1 MNPATR
7 QPTTNSCLLRFLQ
20 RASRSNYAAIRHSH
34 VMTPLPVSRW
44 ERATCRCKV
53 SPCYGGMQR
62 PPVIVHARKYKD
74 AHSINHFGKRPASS
88 SSSSSSKSAETS
100 GSNNVTKTKSQKNQQ
115 EQQQQPKQNQNIES
129 ITSNQQNQQP
139 QTPTQTTLDTTTTA
153 ITTISTQEQIHR
165 LETQITTLT
174 SQIQSLTYQIQ
185 KSQIQSLESTR
196 ITKRSEARSYIIE
209 QKLLE
214 IQSHVGK
221 LPALEDLV
229 NALRGYLMEFRPASI
244 GDAVRKAIG
253 GKGLG
258 SGPTVEGARWFVT
271 SKYAAWISLLSVLIF
286 WRYRVTMYRRTSE
299 EVANVAA
306 MTLQQDSL
314 RKTIQETLTTVAN
327 SPETLA
333 SLSLLFQSLITEER
347 TERHLIDLI
356 VRALNSEGVRLAAID
371 LLDECFRNE
380 YLQGRAGEFLKV
392 AAREVVLDEGLQRDA
407 GVGIQKVVKSA
418 LALPWWVRNDGDDG
432 KRNKNDDGEAG
443 DGGAKRRD
451 NCSGEMKS
459 DDNNEKRDGQ
469 CSNESNGNAGKH

>member
-1 MNPATR
+1 MTIAKPWHQYFVMNPATR
-7 QPTTNSCLLRFLQ
+7 QRTINPWLHWSLQ
-20 RASRSNYAAIRHSH
+20 RAIGYNSAALRDSH
-34 VMTPLPVSRW
+34 ANSPLQVST
-44 ERATCRCKV
+44 RARTTCRCK
-53 SPCYGGMQR
+53 SSSCYRGTQR
-62 PPVIVHARKYKD
+62 PPMIVHARNNQD
-74 AHSINHFGKRPASS
+74 ANPIHYFGIRPSS
-88 SSSSSSKSAETS
+88 SSSSRGSTTPE
-100 GSNNVTKTKSQKNQQ
+100 SNNVTKTKSQNDP
-115 EQQQQPKQNQNIES
+115 QQQQKQQQRTKQIENTET
-129 ITSNQQNQQP
+129 ITSNQQNQITSTST
-139 QTPTQTTLDTTTTA
+139 TPTDT
-153 ITTISTQEQIHR
+153 TTISTHEQIHH
-165 LETQITTLT
+165 LQTQIKSLT

-229 NALRGYLMEFRPASI
+229 NALKGYLMEFRPGSI

-258 SGPTVEGARWFVT
+258 SGPTVEGARWFMT
-271 SKYAAWISLLSVLIF
+271 SKYAAWISLLSILIF
-286 WRYRVTMYRRTSE
+286 WRYRVTMYQRTSE
-299 EVANVAA
+299 EVANVAS

-327 SPETLA
+327 SPETLS

-347 TERHLIDLI
+347 TEKHLIDLI

-392 AAREVVLDEGLQRDA
+392 AARGVVLDEGVQKDA
-407 GVGIQKVVKSA
+407 GVGIKKAVKSA
-418 LALPWWVRNDGDDG
+418 LFLPWWLRNNVDDD
-432 KRNKNDDGEAG
+432 KRNKNGDGEGG
-443 DGGAKRRD
+443 DDKSKRNEKFSD
-451 NCSGEMKS
+451 EIKS
-459 DDNNEKRDGQ
+459 DDNIVSDG
-469 CSNESNGNAGKH
+469 